1 MYLWHI
7 LHRDDSELIK
17 KIYLTQK
24 LKYNRGDWGKI
35 IEEEMRKYQ
44 IEMSDEE
51 ISMMSREKFKSLVD
65 KKVESFALRYLTL
78 EAEKHSKSE
87 HLTNKKR
94 KSTFLI
100 GDFLERMLSCCLC

>member
-17 KIYLTQK
+17 KIYVTQK
-24 LKYNRGDWGKI
+24 LKYNRGDWGEI

-44 IEMSDEE
+44 IEMSDQE
-51 ISMMSREKFKSLVD
+51 ISMISRERFKSLVD

-87 HLTNKKR
+87 HLKNNASLKR
-94 KSTFLI
+94 GKYFSDWTFL
-100 GDFLERMLSCCLC
+100 